1 MIRSPLMLSVSRAAL
16 FSAGMLGMTIV
27 SAAPVHAQDT
37 RDDDCYDAVVPQPE
51 DCYRANAGLVV
62 AMPPGENT
70 EKIDTS
76 PGGSFE
82 EQGFSISIDNETVAG
97 APAPVDPRRP
107 ADIANARRNVDLRF
121 DGLNEQRLLN
131 VSTSDLRAAYRAGEQ
146 VRFRASANYPAYIER
161 AEIRIVDLS
170 QRSRPTVARLPVAA
184 NGTVSWTM
192 PQDGASQLAYVL
204 RVYDAAGRFD
214 ETQPL
219 ELTRTTA
226 AFDTHET
233 VRGENIAAGEGE
245 DRTRLRNIPT
255 GGGRVTASGQ
265 VAPGARVI
273 IRGEEVPVDP
283 SGRFVTTRILPAG
296 FYEVPIEIIKNGRSE
311 TIVRNVE
318 IPEHDFFGVGLVDLT
333 FGKRFDDDLAEGDP
347 EYDDTY
353 AEGRIAGFV
362 KGTTVTGYRYTAS
375 VDTGNGPLNEA
386 FDRLD
391 EKDPRRVISRLDP
404 DDVYP
409 TYGDDSS
416 SYDDAPTSGRFYL
429 RVERDRTRFTF
440 GDFKAG
446 ITGTDLLS
454 STRSLYGAEISHE
467 SLEVTEDG
475 NARTSVNVY
484 AASPETLP
492 QRDVLRGTGGS
503 VYFLSRQD
511 INGGSETLAVQV
523 TDPVTGR
530 TVSSR
535 TLTEG
540 VDYEIDYIQGVV
552 ILAEPLSSSASD
564 GSLVTSGSS
573 GELNVD
579 LVAQYEYTPVA
590 GTLDG
595 ASTGGRVEY
604 WATDDLRVGVTSMRE
619 NTGTADQKLDGVD
632 LRYELGEQSYI
643 EAEIAQTEGPG
654 FGRTLSTDGGLSN
667 TTVGTGSGEKARAY
681 SLDAYLDTT
690 EIGLGVPGSIDFY
703 YERKQAG
710 FSTLSEDITSDQ
722 RLWGVTADAELNE
735 RLTLGVDF
743 EDFQSDTGDARTE
756 AEVRLSYKLDDKWSV
771 DAALA
776 HLDRDA
782 VSSPSDTGRRTDVA
796 LRLNYE
802 PDEDQLYYVYGQG
815 TIARS
820 GQIDRND
827 RIGAGLELQL
837 SEKLSLGAEVSGGD
851 GGFGAKARLGYSP
864 TADNEIYLGYTLDPT
879 RTGFRSDT
887 LLGSAE
893 EEFTVGAR
901 YKVSETTKIYGE
913 NNWDLFGNRRSLT
926 RAYGVNYTPDAR
938 WTFSGA
944 VESGTVRDDISGD
957 FDRDAVSFGAA
968 YAFED
973 KRDARLRLEYRTDD
987 GVGIEQDRDTW
998 ALSGG
1003 YSHKLDRDWRFLL
1016 NVDALIS
1023 SSDQSSFR
1031 DGEYVEASV
1040 GYAYRPVDNERLNM
1054 LFRYT
1059 YLKDLPGEDQVTASG
1074 SADGPS
1080 QRSHVLSVDAIYDI
1094 SPRLSVGGKYGYR
1107 MSEIA
1112 DRGTDTFVDNTAHL
1126 AILRFD
1132 WHVVHKWDALAEA
1145 RMLVSED
1152 TDVDEH
1158 GFLLGVYRHV
1168 GNNAKIGVG
1177 YEWGRVSD
1185 DLTDLDY
1192 DSSGI
1197 FVNLVA
1203 KF

>member
-1 MIRSPLMLSVSRAAL
+1 MKSSLFLRSVSHAALLSAGLLGCGLLVTTSARAAD
-16 FSAGMLGMTIV
+16 G
-27 SAAPVHAQDT
+27 QD
-37 RDDDCYDAVVPQPE
+37 DECFDAVVPQPE

-62 AMPPGENT
+62 AMPTGENT

-97 APAPVDPRRP
+97 APAPVDLRRP
-107 ADIANARRNVDLRF
+107 ADIENARRDIDLRF
-121 DGLNEQRLLN
+121 DGLNGQRLLN
-131 VSTSDLRAAYRAGEQ
+131 VSTRDLRAAYRAGER
-146 VRFRASANYPAYIER
+146 VVFRASANYPAYISR
-161 AEIRIVDLS
+161 AEVRIVDLS
-170 QRSRPTVARLPVAA
+170 RRGRPVVATLPVQA
-184 NGTVSWTM
+184 NGTVAWTM
-192 PQDGASQLAYVL
+192 PEEGSPDLAYVL

-219 ELTRTTA
+219 DLRRTTA
-226 AFDTHET
+226 AFETHGT
-233 VRGENIAAGEGE
+233 VRGENIAPGEGD

-255 GGGRVTASGQ
+255 GGGRITASGT

-273 IRGEEVPVDP
+273 IRGEEVPLDP

-296 FYEVPIEIIKNGRSE
+296 FYDVPIEIIENGRRE
-311 TIVRNVE
+311 TVVRQVE
-318 IPEHDFFGVGLVDLT
+318 IPEHDFFGVGLIDLT
-333 FGKRFDDDLAEGDP
+333 FGRRLNDDLAEGDP
-347 EYDDTY
+347 ENDDTY
-353 AEGRIAGFV
+353 AEGRIAGFA

-375 VDTGNGPLNEA
+375 VDTGNGPLSEA

-409 TYGDDSS
+409 TYGDDST

-467 SLEVTEDG
+467 SLDVTEDG

-511 INGGSETLAVQV
+511 INGGSETIAVQI

-530 TVSSR
+530 IVSSR

-573 GELNVD
+573 GEFDVN

-590 GTLDG
+590 GALDG

-604 WATDDLRVGVTSMRE
+604 WATDDLRVGITSMRE

-632 LRYELGEQSYI
+632 LRYELGEQSNI

-667 TTVGTGSGEKARAY
+667 TTVGTGSGSKARAY

-690 EIGLGVPGSIDFY
+690 EIGLGVPGSIGFY
-703 YERKQAG
+703 YERKEAG
-710 FSTLSEDITSDQ
+710 FSTLSEDISDDQ
-722 RLWGVTADAELNE
+722 TLWGVTADVDLND
-735 RLTLGVDF
+735 RLSFGLDF
-743 EDFQSDTGDARTE
+743 EDFESDTGESRTE
-756 AEVRLSYKLDDKWSV
+756 AEVRLTYRLNDRWSV

-776 HLDRDA
+776 HLDRNA
-782 VSSPSDTGRRTDVA
+782 VSGTADNGRRTDAA
-796 LRLNYE
+796 LRLNYA
-802 PDEDQLYYVYGQG
+802 PDEDQLYYAYGQG
-815 TIARS
+815 TLSRS
-820 GQIDRND
+820 GQIERND
-827 RIGAGLELQL
+827 RLGAGLELQVT
-837 SEKLSLGAEVSGGD
+837 EKLSLGAEVSGGD

-887 LLGSAE
+887 LLGAAE

-901 YKVSETTKIYGE
+901 YRVSETVKVYGE
-913 NNWDLFGNRRSLT
+913 NNWDLFGSRRSLT

-938 WTFSGA
+938 WSFSGA
-944 VESGTVRDDISGD
+944 VESGTVRDDITGD
-957 FDRDAVSFGAA
+957 FDRDAVSFGAS

-987 GVGIEQDRDTW
+987 GEGVEQDRDTW

-1059 YLKDLPGEDQVTASG
+1059 YLHDLPGEDQVTANG
-1074 SADGPS
+1074 STDGPS

-1197 FVNLVA
+1197 FINLIA